1 MTWHLIPLDSAPPAP
16 WRNGGGVTRELAA
29 QPAGA
34 DWTWRISVAEVVADG
49 PFSRFPGVQRW
60 FAVLGGTGVVLK
72 LPDAQHRLTLA
83 SAPLSFDGGQP
94 VECELMHGPTRDLNL
109 MVRRDR
115 AGAQMA
121 RIKGVRHLM
130 ATQAKVVAVY
140 AADEPAQLR
149 HEGESIVVAPGTL
162 AWAALPAGAE
172 VAVTAASALW
182 MEVEPWA

>member
-1 MTWHLIPLDSAPPAP
+1 MTWHLIPLDSATPAP

-34 DWTWRISVAEVVADG
+34 DWTWRISVADVAADG
-49 PFSRFPGVQRW
+49 PFSRFPGVQRC
-60 FAVLGGTGVVLK
+60 FAVLGGTGVILR
-72 LPDAQHRLTLA
+72 LPGAEHRLTLA
-83 SAPLSFDGGQP
+83 SAPVSFDGEQP
-94 VECELMHGPTRDLNL
+94 VQCELLHGPTRDLNL

-121 RIKGVRHLM
+121 RIEGVRHLV
-130 ATQAKVVAVY
+130 ATRAKVVAVY
-140 AADEPAQLR
+140 AVAEPAQVR

-162 AWAALPAGAE
+162 AWASLPAGTE

-182 MEVEPWA
+182 MEIEPWA